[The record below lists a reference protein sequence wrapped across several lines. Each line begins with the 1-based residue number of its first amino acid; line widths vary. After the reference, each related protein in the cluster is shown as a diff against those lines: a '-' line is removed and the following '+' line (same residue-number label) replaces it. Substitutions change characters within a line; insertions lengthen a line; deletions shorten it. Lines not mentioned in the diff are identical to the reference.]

1 MRRQVHLPDNAPAA
15 HHLAGPGGIRR
26 RRTRSYRPEEGCTGQ
41 GHGSESGSVSAVKPD
56 RRVLMTLS
64 HLAVMQSVLKRIIGH
79 VEEAQRELTEWQV
92 SPF

>member
-1 MRRQVHLPDNAPAA
+1 M
-15 HHLAGPGGIRR
+15 
-26 RRTRSYRPEEGCTGQ
+26 
-41 GHGSESGSVSAVKPD
+41 SAVKPD